1 MLLSSMLSI
10 FSNGILSLLTVRLPL
25 LPLPTPLSDQQL
37 TEWVMQPLSD
47 LLQTRLTSRY

>member
-1 MLLSSMLSI
+1 MLLSFMLSI
-10 FSNGILSLLTVRLPL
+10 FSNGILSLLTVRPL